1 MRTLYLD
8 CFSGI
13 SGDMF
18 IGALIDAGG
27 DSILLEEE
35 LQKLNISE
43 EYKLSWRKV
52 VKNGIS
58 STKFDVELT
67 ETVEHKYAAEH
78 DHQHEHSDHQHE
90 HEHDHQHEHS
100 DHQHKHEHDHQ
111 HEHSDHQH
119 EHEHD
124 HQHEHSD
131 HQHKHEHDHQHEHSD
146 HQHKHE
152 HDHQHEHSDHQHEHE
167 HDHQHEHSDHQHKH
181 EHDHQ
186 HEHSDHQHKH
196 EHDHQ
201 HEHGDHQHEHSHHHS
216 HRAYQDIVK
225 LIERSQLSQEV
236 KETSLNIFRKIGE
249 AEGLIHGISLEKVHF
264 HEVGAVDS
272 IIDIV
277 GASILINKLEIQK
290 IKSSPVCVGTGK
302 VHIDHGIYPIPA
314 PATLEILKGVPLQQ
328 SSIKSE
334 LTTPTGAA
342 IVSVLSEEFCTVPS
356 MTVQSVGY
364 GAGTK
369 DFEKH
374 PNVLRVII
382 GEED

>member
-27 DSILLEEE
+27 DSTLLEEE
-35 LQKLNISE
+35 LQKLNISQ

-58 STKFDVELT
+58 STKFDVELS
-67 ETVEHKYAAEH
+67 EIADHKYDDGHQHNNKHEDV
-78 DHQHEHSDHQHE
+78 DHNHEHEHSDH
-90 HEHDHQHEHS
+90 
-100 DHQHKHEHDHQ
+100 
-111 HEHSDHQH
+111 
-119 EHEHD
+119 
-124 HQHEHSD
+124 
-131 HQHKHEHDHQHEHSD
+131 
-146 HQHKHE
+146 
-152 HDHQHEHSDHQHEHE
+152 
-167 HDHQHEHSDHQHKH
+167 
-181 EHDHQ
+181 
-186 HEHSDHQHKH
+186 
-196 EHDHQ
+196 
-201 HEHGDHQHEHSHHHS
+201 HEHSHHHS

-225 LIERSQLSQEV
+225 LIDGSQLSQKV

-290 IKSSPVCVGTGK
+290 IKSSPVCVGAGK

-328 SSIKSE
+328 SNIKSE

-382 GEED
+382 GEEN

>member
-100 DHQHKHEHDHQ
+100 DHQHKHEHD
-111 HEHSDHQH
+111 
-119 EHEHD
+119 
-124 HQHEHSD
+124 
-131 HQHKHEHDHQHEHSD
+131 
-146 HQHKHE
+146 
-152 HDHQHEHSDHQHEHE
+152 
-167 HDHQHEHSDHQHKH
+167 
-181 EHDHQ
+181 
-186 HEHSDHQHKH
+186 
-196 EHDHQ
+196 HDHQ

-334 LTTPTGAA
+334 LITPTGAA

>member
-27 DSILLEEE
+27 DSTLLEEE

-58 STKFDVELT
+58 STKFDVELS
-67 ETVEHKYAAEH
+67 ETADHKYADGHQHNHKHEDV
-78 DHQHEHSDHQHE
+78 DHNHEHEHSDHNHE
-90 HEHDHQHEHS
+90 HEHS
-100 DHQHKHEHDHQ
+100 DHNHE
-111 HEHSDHQH
+111 HEHSDHH
-119 EHEHD
+119 HK
-124 HQHEHSD
+124 HEHSD
-131 HQHKHEHDHQHEHSD
+131 H
-146 HQHKHE
+146 
-152 HDHQHEHSDHQHEHE
+152 
-167 HDHQHEHSDHQHKH
+167 
-181 EHDHQ
+181 
-186 HEHSDHQHKH
+186 
-196 EHDHQ
+196 
-201 HEHGDHQHEHSHHHS
+201 HEHSHHHS

-225 LIERSQLSQEV
+225 LIDGSQLSQEV

-290 IKSSPVCVGTGK
+290 IKSSPVCVGAGK

-328 SSIKSE
+328 SNIKSE

-382 GEED
+382 GEEN

>member
-27 DSILLEEE
+27 DSTLLEEE

-58 STKFDVELT
+58 STKFDVELS
-67 ETVEHKYAAEH
+67 EIADHKYDDGHQHNHKHEDV
-78 DHQHEHSDHQHE
+78 DHNHKHEHSDHH
-90 HEHDHQHEHS
+90 HKHEHS
-100 DHQHKHEHDHQ
+100 DH
-111 HEHSDHQH
+111 
-119 EHEHD
+119 
-124 HQHEHSD
+124 
-131 HQHKHEHDHQHEHSD
+131 
-146 HQHKHE
+146 
-152 HDHQHEHSDHQHEHE
+152 
-167 HDHQHEHSDHQHKH
+167 
-181 EHDHQ
+181 
-186 HEHSDHQHKH
+186 
-196 EHDHQ
+196 
-201 HEHGDHQHEHSHHHS
+201 HEHSHHHG

-225 LIERSQLSQEV
+225 LIDGSQLSQKV

-290 IKSSPVCVGTGK
+290 IKSSPVCVGAGK

-328 SSIKSE
+328 SNIKSE

-382 GEED
+382 GEEN

>member
-27 DSILLEEE
+27 DSTFLEEE

-58 STKFDVELT
+58 STKFDVELS
-67 ETVEHKYAAEH
+67 ETADHKYASGHQHNHKHEDEDEDEDVDHNHEH
-78 DHQHEHSDHQHE
+78 EHEHEHEHSDH
-90 HEHDHQHEHS
+90 
-100 DHQHKHEHDHQ
+100 
-111 HEHSDHQH
+111 
-119 EHEHD
+119 
-124 HQHEHSD
+124 
-131 HQHKHEHDHQHEHSD
+131 
-146 HQHKHE
+146 
-152 HDHQHEHSDHQHEHE
+152 
-167 HDHQHEHSDHQHKH
+167 
-181 EHDHQ
+181 
-186 HEHSDHQHKH
+186 
-196 EHDHQ
+196 
-201 HEHGDHQHEHSHHHS
+201 HEHSHHHG

-225 LIERSQLSQEV
+225 LIDGSQLSQKV

-249 AEGLIHGISLEKVHF
+249 AEGLIHGVSLEKVHF

-290 IKSSPVCVGTGK
+290 IKSSPVCVGAGK

-328 SSIKSE
+328 SNIKSE

-382 GEED
+382 GEEA

>member
-27 DSILLEEE
+27 DSTLLEEE

-58 STKFDVELT
+58 STKFDVELS
-67 ETVEHKYAAEH
+67 ETADHKYA
-78 DHQHEHSDHQHE
+78 DGHQHNHKHEDVGHNHE
-90 HEHDHQHEHS
+90 HEHNDHH
-100 DHQHKHEHDHQ
+100 HKHEHSNH
-111 HEHSDHQH
+111 
-119 EHEHD
+119 
-124 HQHEHSD
+124 
-131 HQHKHEHDHQHEHSD
+131 
-146 HQHKHE
+146 
-152 HDHQHEHSDHQHEHE
+152 
-167 HDHQHEHSDHQHKH
+167 
-181 EHDHQ
+181 
-186 HEHSDHQHKH
+186 
-196 EHDHQ
+196 
-201 HEHGDHQHEHSHHHS
+201 HEHSHHHS

-225 LIERSQLSQEV
+225 LIDGSQLSQKV

-290 IKSSPVCVGTGK
+290 IKSSPVCVGAGK

-328 SSIKSE
+328 SNIKSE

-382 GEED
+382 GEEN

>member
-27 DSILLEEE
+27 DSTLLEEE

-58 STKFDVELT
+58 STKFDVELS
-67 ETVEHKYAAEH
+67 ETADHKYA
-78 DHQHEHSDHQHE
+78 DGHQHNHN
-90 HEHDHQHEHS
+90 
-100 DHQHKHEHDHQ
+100 HKHEDVDH
-111 HEHSDHQH
+111 H
-119 EHEHD
+119 
-124 HQHEHSD
+124 
-131 HQHKHEHDHQHEHSD
+131 
-146 HQHKHE
+146 
-152 HDHQHEHSDHQHEHE
+152 
-167 HDHQHEHSDHQHKH
+167 
-181 EHDHQ
+181 
-186 HEHSDHQHKH
+186 
-196 EHDHQ
+196 
-201 HEHGDHQHEHSHHHS
+201 HEHSHHHS

-225 LIERSQLSQEV
+225 LIDGSQLSQKV

-290 IKSSPVCVGTGK
+290 IKSSPVCVGAGK

-328 SSIKSE
+328 SNIKSE

>member
-27 DSILLEEE
+27 DSTFLEEE

-58 STKFDVELT
+58 STKFDVELS
-67 ETVEHKYAAEH
+67 ETADHKYASGHQHNHKHEDEDVDHNHEH
-78 DHQHEHSDHQHE
+78 EHEHSDH
-90 HEHDHQHEHS
+90 
-100 DHQHKHEHDHQ
+100 
-111 HEHSDHQH
+111 
-119 EHEHD
+119 
-124 HQHEHSD
+124 
-131 HQHKHEHDHQHEHSD
+131 
-146 HQHKHE
+146 
-152 HDHQHEHSDHQHEHE
+152 
-167 HDHQHEHSDHQHKH
+167 
-181 EHDHQ
+181 
-186 HEHSDHQHKH
+186 
-196 EHDHQ
+196 
-201 HEHGDHQHEHSHHHS
+201 HEHSHHHS

-225 LIERSQLSQEV
+225 LIERSQLSQKV

-290 IKSSPVCVGTGK
+290 VVSSPVCVGAGK

-328 SSIKSE
+328 SNIKSE

-382 GEED
+382 GEES

>member
-27 DSILLEEE
+27 DSTLLEEE

-58 STKFDVELT
+58 STKFDVELS
-67 ETVEHKYAAEH
+67 EIADHKYDDGHQHNHKHEDV
-78 DHQHEHSDHQHE
+78 DHNHKHEHSDHH
-90 HEHDHQHEHS
+90 HKHEHS
-100 DHQHKHEHDHQ
+100 DH
-111 HEHSDHQH
+111 
-119 EHEHD
+119 
-124 HQHEHSD
+124 
-131 HQHKHEHDHQHEHSD
+131 
-146 HQHKHE
+146 
-152 HDHQHEHSDHQHEHE
+152 
-167 HDHQHEHSDHQHKH
+167 
-181 EHDHQ
+181 
-186 HEHSDHQHKH
+186 
-196 EHDHQ
+196 
-201 HEHGDHQHEHSHHHS
+201 HEHSHHHG

-225 LIERSQLSQEV
+225 LIDGSQLSQKV

-290 IKSSPVCVGTGK
+290 IKSSPVCVGAGK

-328 SSIKSE
+328 SNIKSE

-342 IVSVLSEEFCTVPS
+342 ILSVLSEEFCTVPS

-382 GEED
+382 GEEN

>member
-27 DSILLEEE
+27 DSTLLEEE

-58 STKFDVELT
+58 STKFDVELS
-67 ETVEHKYAAEH
+67 ETADHKYASGHQHNYKHENEDV
-78 DHQHEHSDHQHE
+78 DHNHEHEHSDHH
-90 HEHDHQHEHS
+90 
-100 DHQHKHEHDHQ
+100 HKHEHSNH
-111 HEHSDHQH
+111 
-119 EHEHD
+119 
-124 HQHEHSD
+124 
-131 HQHKHEHDHQHEHSD
+131 
-146 HQHKHE
+146 
-152 HDHQHEHSDHQHEHE
+152 
-167 HDHQHEHSDHQHKH
+167 
-181 EHDHQ
+181 
-186 HEHSDHQHKH
+186 
-196 EHDHQ
+196 
-201 HEHGDHQHEHSHHHS
+201 HEHSHHHG

-225 LIERSQLSQEV
+225 LIDGSQLSQKV

-290 IKSSPVCVGTGK
+290 IKSSPVCVGAGK

-328 SSIKSE
+328 SNIKSE

-382 GEED
+382 GEEN

>member
-27 DSILLEEE
+27 DSTLLEEE

-58 STKFDVELT
+58 STKFDVELS
-67 ETVEHKYAAEH
+67 ETADHKYASGHQHNYKHENEDVDHNHEH
-78 DHQHEHSDHQHE
+78 EHEHSDHH
-90 HEHDHQHEHS
+90 
-100 DHQHKHEHDHQ
+100 HKHEHSNH
-111 HEHSDHQH
+111 
-119 EHEHD
+119 
-124 HQHEHSD
+124 
-131 HQHKHEHDHQHEHSD
+131 
-146 HQHKHE
+146 
-152 HDHQHEHSDHQHEHE
+152 
-167 HDHQHEHSDHQHKH
+167 
-181 EHDHQ
+181 
-186 HEHSDHQHKH
+186 
-196 EHDHQ
+196 
-201 HEHGDHQHEHSHHHS
+201 HEHSHHHG

-225 LIERSQLSQEV
+225 LIDGSQLSQKV

-290 IKSSPVCVGTGK
+290 IKSSPVCVGAGK

-328 SSIKSE
+328 SNIKSE

-382 GEED
+382 GEEN

>member
-27 DSILLEEE
+27 DSTLLEEE

-58 STKFDVELT
+58 STKFDVELS
-67 ETVEHKYAAEH
+67 EIADHKYDDGHQHNHKHEDV
-78 DHQHEHSDHQHE
+78 DHNHKHEHSDH
-90 HEHDHQHEHS
+90 
-100 DHQHKHEHDHQ
+100 
-111 HEHSDHQH
+111 
-119 EHEHD
+119 
-124 HQHEHSD
+124 
-131 HQHKHEHDHQHEHSD
+131 
-146 HQHKHE
+146 
-152 HDHQHEHSDHQHEHE
+152 
-167 HDHQHEHSDHQHKH
+167 
-181 EHDHQ
+181 
-186 HEHSDHQHKH
+186 
-196 EHDHQ
+196 
-201 HEHGDHQHEHSHHHS
+201 HEHSHHHG

-225 LIERSQLSQEV
+225 LIDGSQLSQKV

-290 IKSSPVCVGTGK
+290 IKSSPVCVGAGK

-328 SSIKSE
+328 SNIKSE

-342 IVSVLSEEFCTVPS
+342 ILSVLSEEFCTVPS

-382 GEED
+382 GEEN

>member
-27 DSILLEEE
+27 DSTLLEEE

-58 STKFDVELT
+58 STKFDVELS
-67 ETVEHKYAAEH
+67 ETADHKYA
-78 DHQHEHSDHQHE
+78 DGHQHTDKHEDIHHHEHEHSDH
-90 HEHDHQHEHS
+90 
-100 DHQHKHEHDHQ
+100 
-111 HEHSDHQH
+111 
-119 EHEHD
+119 
-124 HQHEHSD
+124 
-131 HQHKHEHDHQHEHSD
+131 
-146 HQHKHE
+146 
-152 HDHQHEHSDHQHEHE
+152 
-167 HDHQHEHSDHQHKH
+167 
-181 EHDHQ
+181 
-186 HEHSDHQHKH
+186 
-196 EHDHQ
+196 
-201 HEHGDHQHEHSHHHS
+201 HEHSHHHS

-225 LIERSQLSQEV
+225 LIDGSQLSQEV
-236 KETSLNIFRKIGE
+236 KETSLNIFKKIGE

-290 IKSSPVCVGTGK
+290 IKSSPVCVGAGK

-328 SSIKSE
+328 SNIKSE

-382 GEED
+382 GEEN

>member
-27 DSILLEEE
+27 DSTLLEEE

-52 VKNGIS
+52 VKNGIF
-58 STKFDVELT
+58 STKFDVELS
-67 ETVEHKYAAEH
+67 ETADHKYADGHQHNHKHEDV
-78 DHQHEHSDHQHE
+78 DHNHEHEHSDHRHK
-90 HEHDHQHEHS
+90 HEHS
-100 DHQHKHEHDHQ
+100 DH
-111 HEHSDHQH
+111 
-119 EHEHD
+119 
-124 HQHEHSD
+124 
-131 HQHKHEHDHQHEHSD
+131 
-146 HQHKHE
+146 
-152 HDHQHEHSDHQHEHE
+152 
-167 HDHQHEHSDHQHKH
+167 
-181 EHDHQ
+181 
-186 HEHSDHQHKH
+186 
-196 EHDHQ
+196 
-201 HEHGDHQHEHSHHHS
+201 HEHSHHHS

-225 LIERSQLSQEV
+225 LIDGSQLSQEV

-277 GASILINKLEIQK
+277 GASILINKLEIRK
-290 IKSSPVCVGTGK
+290 IKSSPVCVGAGK

-328 SSIKSE
+328 SNIKSE

-356 MTVQSVGY
+356 MTVQAVGY

-382 GEED
+382 GEEN

>member
-27 DSILLEEE
+27 DSTLLEEE
-35 LQKLNISE
+35 LQKLNICE
-43 EYKLSWRKV
+43 EYKLSWIKV

-67 ETVEHKYAAEH
+67 ETVDHAGGHQH
-78 DHQHEHSDHQHE
+78 DHKHNHKHEDVDHNHEHEHSDH
-90 HEHDHQHEHS
+90 
-100 DHQHKHEHDHQ
+100 
-111 HEHSDHQH
+111 
-119 EHEHD
+119 
-124 HQHEHSD
+124 
-131 HQHKHEHDHQHEHSD
+131 
-146 HQHKHE
+146 
-152 HDHQHEHSDHQHEHE
+152 
-167 HDHQHEHSDHQHKH
+167 
-181 EHDHQ
+181 
-186 HEHSDHQHKH
+186 
-196 EHDHQ
+196 
-201 HEHGDHQHEHSHHHS
+201 HEHSHHHS
-216 HRAYQDIVK
+216 HRSYQDIVK
-225 LIERSQLSQEV
+225 LIDGSQLSQEV
-236 KETSLNIFRKIGE
+236 KETSLSIFRKIGE

-290 IKSSPVCVGTGK
+290 IKSSPVCVGAGK

-328 SSIKSE
+328 SNIKSE

-369 DFEKH
+369 DFDKH

-382 GEED
+382 GEEN

>member
-27 DSILLEEE
+27 DSTFLEEE

-58 STKFDVELT
+58 STKFDVELS
-67 ETVEHKYAAEH
+67 ETADHKYASGHQHNHKHEDEDV
-78 DHQHEHSDHQHE
+78 DHNHEHEHSDH
-90 HEHDHQHEHS
+90 
-100 DHQHKHEHDHQ
+100 
-111 HEHSDHQH
+111 
-119 EHEHD
+119 
-124 HQHEHSD
+124 
-131 HQHKHEHDHQHEHSD
+131 
-146 HQHKHE
+146 
-152 HDHQHEHSDHQHEHE
+152 
-167 HDHQHEHSDHQHKH
+167 
-181 EHDHQ
+181 
-186 HEHSDHQHKH
+186 
-196 EHDHQ
+196 
-201 HEHGDHQHEHSHHHS
+201 HEHSHHHS

-225 LIERSQLSQEV
+225 LIERSQLSQKV

-290 IKSSPVCVGTGK
+290 VVSSPVCVGAGK

-328 SSIKSE
+328 SNIKSE

-382 GEED
+382 GEES